1 MSVRDMLLALC
12 VVVIWGVNFVVIKV
26 GLHGMPPLLLG
37 ALRFIFVVIPAI
49 FFIPRP
55 KIPLKGIV
63 IYGLTISFA
72 QFAFLFCAI
81 NLGMPSGIASV
92 VLQSQVFFSILL
104 GALILGEKVKRSQ
117 IVGIL
122 LAAAGMFVLA
132 KGGMTGNLT
141 DIPLI
146 ALLFTLA
153 AGFSWACG
161 NITNRSIMQN
171 AGTTSIM
178 SLVVWSALVP
188 ILPFLLC
195 SWLFEGQAAI
205 ENSLTNIHLPTIL
218 ALCYIAFLST
228 HVGYGLWGRL
238 LTRYETWRVT
248 PFALLVPVVGL
259 TSGALILGEK
269 IASLQ
274 IYGLLLIML
283 GLLINVFGGRMMTKR
298 IHCPAIEKD

>member
-1 MSVRDMLLALC
+1 MSIRDMLLALC

-37 ALRFIFVVIPAI
+37 ALRFILVVFPAI
-49 FFIPRP
+49 FFVPRP

-92 VLQSQVFFSILL
+92 VLQSQVFFSVLL
-104 GALILGEKVKRSQ
+104 GALILGEKIKRSQ
-117 IVGIL
+117 IIGIL
-122 LAAAGMFVLA
+122 MAAVGMLVLA
-132 KGGMTGNLT
+132 KGGMTGSLT

-171 AGTTSIM
+171 AGKTSIM

-188 ILPFLLC
+188 ICLFYSVRGC
-195 SWLFEGQAAI
+195 S
-205 ENSLTNIHLPTIL
+205 
-218 ALCYIAFLST
+218 
-228 HVGYGLWGRL
+228 
-238 LTRYETWRVT
+238 
-248 PFALLVPVVGL
+248 
-259 TSGALILGEK
+259 
-269 IASLQ
+269 
-274 IYGLLLIML
+274 
-283 GLLINVFGGRMMTKR
+283 
-298 IHCPAIEKD
+298 KDKP

>member
-1 MSVRDMLLALC
+1 MSIKDMLLALC

-37 ALRFIFVVIPAI
+37 ALRFILVVFPAI
-49 FFIPRP
+49 FFVPRP

-92 VLQSQVFFSILL
+92 VLQSQVFFSVLL
-104 GALILGEKVKRSQ
+104 GALILGEKNKRSQ
-117 IVGIL
+117 VVGIL
-122 LAAAGMFVLA
+122 MAAVGMLVLA
-132 KGGMTGNLT
+132 KGGMTGSLT

-171 AGTTSIM
+171 AGKTSIM

-195 SWLFEGQAAI
+195 SWLFEGQDVI
-205 ENSLTNIHLPTIL
+205 ENSVLNIGIPTVL

-228 HVGYGLWGRL
+228 HVGYGLWGSL

-259 TSGALILGEK
+259 TSGALILGEQ
-269 IASLQ
+269 ISTLQ

-283 GLLINVFGGRMMTKR
+283 GLLVNVFGGKLMAKR
-298 IHCPAIEKD
+298 IQRPAIEKE

>member
-92 VLQSQVFFSILL
+92 VLQSQVFFSVLL

-205 ENSLTNIHLPTIL
+205 ENSLANIHLPTIL

>member
-1 MSVRDMLLALC
+1 MLLALC

-37 ALRFIFVVIPAI
+37 ALRFILVVFPAI
-49 FFIPRP
+49 FFVPRP

-92 VLQSQVFFSILL
+92 VLQSQVFFSVLL
-104 GALILGEKVKRSQ
+104 GALILGEKIKRSQ
-117 IVGIL
+117 IIGIL
-122 LAAAGMFVLA
+122 MAAVGMLVLA
-132 KGGMTGNLT
+132 KGGMTGSLT

-171 AGTTSIM
+171 AGKTSIM

-195 SWLFEGQAAI
+195 SWLFEGQAVI
-205 ENSLTNIHLPTIL
+205 ESSVMNIGIPTVL
-218 ALCYIAFLST
+218 ALCYIAYLST
-228 HVGYGLWGRL
+228 HIG
-238 LTRYETWRVT
+238 YETWRVT

-259 TSGALILGEK
+259 TSGALILGEQ
-269 IASLQ
+269 ISTLQ

-283 GLLINVFGGRMMTKR
+283 GLLVNVFGGKLMAKR
-298 IHCPAIEKD
+298 ARSLSH